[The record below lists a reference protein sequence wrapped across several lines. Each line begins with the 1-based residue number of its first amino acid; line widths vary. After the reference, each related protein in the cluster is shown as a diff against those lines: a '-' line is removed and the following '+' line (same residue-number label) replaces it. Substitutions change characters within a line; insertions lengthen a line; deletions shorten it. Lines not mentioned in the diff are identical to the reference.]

1 MEQKKILWIIAS
13 VGVFLL
19 VVMGAALIINR
30 PAQAVEPA
38 LASLQ
43 SPDDTWIMSPVASV
57 PVQAGAAEKTT
68 DFQTQGQ
75 LTGGTAQTLPADGA
89 QAQEGAA
96 SQGHLAAE
104 PSVDNVT
111 V

>member
-43 SPDDTWIMSPVASV
+43 SPNDTWIMPPATEPAS
-57 PVQAGAAEKTT
+57 QASATEETGS
-68 DFQTQGQ
+68 FQTPA
-75 LTGGTAQTLPADGA
+75 TRESPCAATKAQHN
-89 QAQEGAA
+89 QK
-96 SQGHLAAE
+96 
-104 PSVDNVT
+104 
-111 V
+111 